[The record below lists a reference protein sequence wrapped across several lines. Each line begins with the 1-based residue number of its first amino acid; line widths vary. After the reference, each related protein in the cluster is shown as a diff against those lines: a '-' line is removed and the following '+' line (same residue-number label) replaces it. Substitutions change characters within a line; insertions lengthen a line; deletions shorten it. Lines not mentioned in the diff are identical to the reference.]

1 MNVRHNLANLVIV
14 VMLLALSAG
23 QSMAAWQPAKPVE
36 IWVTF
41 GKGAHADL
49 WAREVT
55 KIIEK
60 YNFAPVPFNV
70 VNIPKGVGVEA
81 FPKFQARA
89 NDDHTLMLILPNVYT
104 IPIFKPEINFDVM
117 KTTPIANMGEET
129 LGLWVNANHK
139 DIKTIDDLVRV
150 ARAKGPDFKFVG
162 PPLGT
167 PRALLSEMI
176 IALYGL
182 DATYVGIK
190 KIGSTARALTE
201 KGYDAAIFNPA
212 EQLALKDQSS
222 NRIIAVLSQDR
233 LGDMNHIPSIR
244 ETGMDIVYSPSRI
257 IIGPPGM
264 PSEASD
270 YYAELILKVF
280 QTPEWRSI
288 RQAKGHV
295 GDYARGVEVAN
306 FMNKLVQKHK
316 RWKMA
321 VEVLRGNRPTIK
333 QTKAAPAGSGATAAN
348 PKKDPL

>member
-1 MNVRHNLANLVIV
+1 MQVQSRLAILLNLILLVAVIPG
-14 VMLLALSAG
+14 S
-23 QSMAAWQPAKPVE
+23 SHAAWQPAKPVE

-60 YNFAPVPFNV
+60 YNFAPVPFTV

-89 NDDHTLMLILPNVYT
+89 NDDHTLMLILPNAYT
-104 IPIFKPEINFDVM
+104 IPIFKPEIGFDVM

-129 LGLWVNANHK
+129 LGLWVNASHQ

-150 ARAKGPDFKFVG
+150 ARAKGPEFKFVG

-212 EQLALKDQSS
+212 EQLALKDKAS
-222 NRIIAVLSQDR
+222 NKIIAVLSHDR
-233 LGDMNHIPSIR
+233 LVDLNHIPSMR

-257 IIGPPGM
+257 IIGPPSM
-264 PSEASD
+264 PQEASD
-270 YYAELILKVF
+270 YYADLILKVF
-280 QTPEWRSI
+280 QTPEWQEI
-288 RQAKGHV
+288 RKAKGHV
-295 GDYARGVEVAN
+295 GDYSRGVTVSN
-306 FMNKLVQKHK
+306 FMNTLVQKHK

-321 VEVLRGNRPTIK
+321 VEVLRGKPLN
-333 QTKAAPAGSGATAAN
+333 KAGN
-348 PKKDPL
+348 